1 MSTST
6 RTKLLPSQEML
17 HGSWEGRRKV
27 AALKKQ
33 LPQENV
39 DGACGG
45 GGGGKREV
53 ALTANGP
60 SPEPCFELN

>member
-1 MSTST
+1 M
-6 RTKLLPSQEML
+6 Q

-33 LPQENV
+33 LPQENG
-39 DGACGG
+39 DGTSVGG
-45 GGGGKREV
+45 EGGKREV

>member
-1 MSTST
+1 M
-6 RTKLLPSQEML
+6 Q
-17 HGSWEGRRKV
+17 HCSWEGRREV

-33 LPQENV
+33 LPQENG
-39 DGACGG
+39 DGTGG
-45 GGGGKREV
+45 GVRGGKREV